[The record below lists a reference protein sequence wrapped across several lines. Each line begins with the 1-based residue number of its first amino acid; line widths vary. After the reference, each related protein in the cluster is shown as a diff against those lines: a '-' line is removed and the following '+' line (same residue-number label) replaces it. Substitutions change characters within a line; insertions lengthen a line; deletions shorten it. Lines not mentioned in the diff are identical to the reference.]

1 MNPGRKCDYRQLV
14 HSLMKLIY
22 FVLFLSEELQGAM
35 NAFSEWMDALS
46 PTGEN
51 INFMWEEYEDR
62 QPELNK
68 IYEKVKHVE
77 PHFNDAYTE
86 LVAKYQVRCILT
98 Y

>member
-1 MNPGRKCDYRQLV
+1 
-14 HSLMKLIY
+14 MKLIY

-46 PTGEN
+46 PTGES